1 FTHSHRV
8 RAYQV
13 DLQLA
18 DLIADDVHIAQLA
31 DASRDRVRDLLIGNE
46 RVNHSAGAVDG
57 LAGIGIE
64 KHRPPRL
71 HARNFTHRLQ
81 RKVVSVDV
89 QSLQSGSWLPVSFFV
104 LQLPCIKT
112 LNGYNVAVIT
122 P

>member
-1 FTHSHRV
+1 V

-18 DLIADDVHIAQLA
+18 DLIANDVHIAQLA
-31 DASRDRVRDLLIGNE
+31 DASRDRVRDFLIGNE
-46 RVNHSAGAVDG
+46 RVNDSASAVDG
-57 LAGIGIE
+57 LAGIGIK

-81 RKVVSVDV
+81 SKIIPVNV
-89 QSLQSGSWLPVSFFV
+89 QCLQSYSWLPVPFSFFNF
-104 LQLPCIKT
+104 P
-112 LNGYNVAVIT
+112 ASR